1 MPVFTPP
8 TVADTPRVLPDTR
21 GPGRLLMRHYSL
33 GVRGRSVVYS
43 TGHYRT
49 VDIPTTDQL
58 VAAGREGIEW
68 FLGGHA
74 YTVTD
79 AVATA
84 LAVDGYSTSA
94 DPVVPP
100 RSITWGALAGGT
112 WDDFV
117 DNLGTW
123 G

>member
-1 MPVFTPP
+1 MPVFIPP
-8 TVADTPRVLPDTR
+8 TVEDVPRVLPDTR
-21 GPGRLLMRHYSL
+21 GPARLLMRHYRPL
-33 GVRGRSVVYS
+33 PRGRSVVYS

-58 VAAGREGIEW
+58 TAAGAEGTGW
-68 FLGGHA
+68 FLGGHSYA
-74 YTVTD
+74 VTQAVADVLVADGYTV
-79 AVATA
+79 
-84 LAVDGYSTSA
+84 SA

>member
-8 TVADTPRVLPDTR
+8 LIADIPRILPDTR
-21 GPGRLLMRHYSL
+21 GPALLLMRHYRNLS
-33 GVRGRSVVYS
+33 RGRSVLKIS
-43 TGHYRT
+43 GHYVT

-58 VAAGREGIEW
+58 VAAGAEGTGY
-68 FLGGHA
+68 FLGGHV

-84 LAVDGYSTSA
+84 LAADGYSTSA
-94 DPVVPP
+94 DLVVP
-100 RSITWGALAGGT
+100 SDALTWGFLSGLT
-112 WDDFV
+112 WDEFV
-117 DNLGTW
+117 DQYGTW

>member
-1 MPVFTPP
+1 MPVFVPP
-8 TVADTPRVLPDTR
+8 TVADIPRVLPDTR
-21 GPGRLLMRHYSL
+21 GPARLLMRHYSNT
-33 GVRGRSVVYS
+33 VRGRSVVKIGATY
-43 TGHYRT
+43 TT

-58 VAAGREGIEW
+58 VAAGAEGTGY

-84 LAVDGYSTSA
+84 LAADGYSTSA
-94 DPVVPP
+94 DVAVPP
-100 RSITWGALAGGT
+100 RVLTWGFLSGGS

-117 DNLGTW
+117 DNYGTW